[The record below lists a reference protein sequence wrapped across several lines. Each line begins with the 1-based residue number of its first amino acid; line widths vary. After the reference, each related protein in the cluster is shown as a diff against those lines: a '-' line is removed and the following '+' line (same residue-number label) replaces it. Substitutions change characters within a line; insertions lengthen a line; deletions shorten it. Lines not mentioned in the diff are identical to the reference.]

1 MTRPGPY
8 RSRPGSPPSC
18 CGFLPSRDAF
28 AFTNAWPPGP
38 AVTVP
43 TPLRGAGIGIG
54 NTAAGLCG
62 GMIFAALDYWHAREQ
77 LPAARPEPGSPLQQY
92 IVRRLIASWRIPAGV
107 ARYYQWMNLPDGDRE
122 ITAAGGRLRTT
133 VRGAAWRTIAVQW
146 PRIRASLDDGI
157 PAPLGLVT
165 VASANPA
172 QLRHNHQALAFGYD
186 LSGREVTL
194 RVYDPNSGQDD
205 GVCIRFDASSPER
218 ATAFP
223 HNLNLGWPVRGFF
236 LVGYSPATPPPA
248 TPLPAAA
255 PPATPLPAV
264 PPPATPA
271 PATPPPPAAPPSG

>member
-1 MTRPGPY
+1 MTRPGAY
-8 RSRPGSPPSC
+8 RSRPGSPPGC

-28 AFTNAWPPGP
+28 AFANAWPPGP
-38 AVTVP
+38 AVRVP

-62 GMIFAALDYWHAREQ
+62 GMIFAALDYWHARERP
-77 LPAARPEPGSPLQQY
+77 PAARPEPGSPLQQY

-107 ARYYQWMNLPDGDRE
+107 ARYYQWMNLPDGDRDV
-122 ITAAGGRLRTT
+122 TVLGRPLGRTR
-133 VRGAAWRTIAVQW
+133 RGVSWRTIAVQW

-172 QLRHNHQALAFGYD
+172 QLRHNHQALAYGYA
-186 LSGREVTL
+186 LAGPEVIL

-205 GVCIRFDASSPER
+205 GVCVRFDASSPER
-218 ATAFP
+218 ATAFT

-236 LVGYSPATPPPA
+236 LVGYSPAAPPPATPAPAAPPPA
-248 TPLPAAA
+248 TPLPATS
-255 PPATPLPAV
+255 PPATPLPTS
-264 PPPATPA
+264 PPPATP
-271 PATPPPPAAPPSG
+271 PSG